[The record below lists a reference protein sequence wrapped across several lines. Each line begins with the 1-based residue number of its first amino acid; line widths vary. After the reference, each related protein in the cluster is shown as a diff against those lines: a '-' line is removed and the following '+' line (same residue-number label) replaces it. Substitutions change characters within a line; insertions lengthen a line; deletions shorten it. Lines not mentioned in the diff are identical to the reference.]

1 MQEVVKQL
9 KSFPMYLLARELK
22 QKAYLTIRK
31 FRHVDRN
38 IVANYLSQNNV
49 RKLHIGCGSHIL
61 PGWLNSDY
69 FTRSS
74 DILHL
79 DATRPFPFNDDEFD
93 YIFSEHMIEHISYSQ
108 GFLMLTECFRV
119 LKRNGKIRISTPDLS
134 FLVDLHKE
142 NKSNVEENY
151 IKWATNSFIKDAPY
165 DDAAFVI
172 NNFVRDWGHTF
183 IYDKRTLRSS
193 LERAGFTSI
202 TERKLAQSEHD
213 ALSNLEN
220 EERQPCGFL
229 RLETFTLEATKMA

>member
-1 MQEVVKQL
+1 MQEVVKKL
-9 KSFPMYLLARELK
+9 KSFPLYLLARELK

-108 GFLMLTECFRV
+108 GFRQLRH
-119 LKRNGKIRISTPDLS
+119 RHS
-134 FLVDLHKE
+134 
-142 NKSNVEENY
+142 
-151 IKWATNSFIKDAPY
+151 AP
-165 DDAAFVI
+165 
-172 NNFVRDWGHTF
+172 
-183 IYDKRTLRSS
+183 S
-193 LERAGFTSI
+193 
-202 TERKLAQSEHD
+202 
-213 ALSNLEN
+213 
-220 EERQPCGFL
+220 
-229 RLETFTLEATKMA
+229 

>member
-9 KSFPMYLLARELK
+9 KSFPLYLLARELK

-119 LKRNGKIRISTPDLS
+119 LKRNGQIRISTPDLS

-142 NKSNVEENY
+142 NKSSGPP
-151 IKWATNSFIKDAPY
+151 I
-165 DDAAFVI
+165 
-172 NNFVRDWGHTF
+172 
-183 IYDKRTLRSS
+183 L
-193 LERAGFTSI
+193 L
-202 TERKLAQSEHD
+202 
-213 ALSNLEN
+213 
-220 EERQPCGFL
+220 
-229 RLETFTLEATKMA
+229 